1 MKLLLNREI
10 PLVDADLESKPHW
23 LWVNYDAVL
32 AQKINLAAEEAR
44 NRANKASE
52 KEKLLRLLDEKQNE
66 ALRALTP
73 EEIQERLKALA

>member
-32 AQKINLAAEEAR
+32 AQKISLAAEESMIETMR
-44 NRANKASE
+44 WLEQNTEFNTQ
-52 KEKLLRLLDEKQNE
+52 KLYVILEDDSVKLIHE
-66 ALRALTP
+66 
-73 EEIQERLKALA
+73 

>member
-32 AQKINLAAEEAR
+32 AQKIDLAAEESMIETMRWLEQNA
-44 NRANKASE
+44 E
-52 KEKLLRLLDEKQNE
+52 FDTQKLYVILEDDSIKLIHE
-66 ALRALTP
+66 
-73 EEIQERLKALA
+73 